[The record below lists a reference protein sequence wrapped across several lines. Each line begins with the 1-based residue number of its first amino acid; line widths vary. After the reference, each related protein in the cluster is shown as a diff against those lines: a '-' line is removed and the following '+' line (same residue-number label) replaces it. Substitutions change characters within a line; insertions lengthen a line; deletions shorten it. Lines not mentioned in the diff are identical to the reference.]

1 MRPVIA
7 YPGVAGSF
15 SECAAQCAFP
25 QGETRGYATFAQA
38 AEAAQNGA
46 ADYAL
51 LPVENSFAG
60 AVLPTYGLLEG
71 LRLHIV
77 GETLRRVRHQLVAL
91 PGATIEGLRTISSH
105 PQAIAQCDAFLAT
118 VPWARLVPS
127 ANTAISAQEVA
138 ASGDLTRAA
147 IASTRAAERYGLQV
161 LRADIQTSQTNTTRF
176 LILSREETPL
186 AAPDK
191 ATVVFRVNDQVGALA
206 RVLTSFAENGLN
218 MSRIESR
225 PLPETP
231 FQYFFS
237 ADFVGT
243 MDAAHLRGAMD
254 KARPL
259 TGEIRLLGVY
269 PRGQVQNP

>member
-1 MRPVIA
+1 MRSVIA

-15 SECAAQCAFP
+15 SESAAQCAFP

-71 LRLHIV
+71 LQLHIV

-147 IASTRAAERYGLQV
+147 IASTRAAERYGLTV

-186 AAPDK
+186 VAPDK
-191 ATVVFRVNDQVGALA
+191 ATVVFRVNDEVGALA
-206 RVLTSFAENGLN
+206 RVLASFAENGLN

-237 ADFVGT
+237 ADFVGA

>member
-7 YPGVAGSF
+7 YPGVPGSF
-15 SECAAQCAFP
+15 SESAAREAFP
-25 QGETRGYATFAQA
+25 QGEARGYGTFAQA
-38 AEAAQNGA
+38 AEAAQSGA

-77 GETLRRVRHQLVAL
+77 GETLRRVRHQLLAL
-91 PGATIEGLRTISSH
+91 PGATLEGLRTISSH

-147 IASTRAAERYGLQV
+147 IASARAAERYGLAV
-161 LRADIQTSQTNTTRF
+161 LRGDIQTSQTNTTRF

-186 AAPDK
+186 DDPDK

-237 ADFVGT
+237 ADFVGA
-243 MDAAHLRGAMD
+243 MDAAHLRRAMD

>member
-7 YPGVAGSF
+7 YPGVPGSF
-15 SECAAQCAFP
+15 SESAAQCAFP
-25 QGETRGYATFAQA
+25 QGETCGYATFAQA

-71 LRLHIV
+71 LSLHIV

-91 PGATIEGLRTISSH
+91 RGATIEGLRTISSH

-147 IASTRAAERYGLQV
+147 IASTRAAERYGLTV

-176 LILSREETPL
+176 LILSREETSL

-191 ATVVFRVNDQVGALA
+191 ATVVFRVNDEVGALA
-206 RVLTSFAENGLN
+206 RVLASFAENGLN

-237 ADFVGT
+237 ADFVGA

>member
-7 YPGVAGSF
+7 SPGVAGSF
-15 SECAAQCAFP
+15 SESAAQCAFP

-71 LRLHIV
+71 LQLHIV

-138 ASGDLTRAA
+138 VSGDLTRAA
-147 IASTRAAERYGLQV
+147 IASTRAAERYGLTV

-191 ATVVFRVNDQVGALA
+191 ATVVFRVNDEVGALA
-206 RVLTSFAENGLN
+206 RVLASFAENGLN

-237 ADFVGT
+237 ADFVGA

>member
-7 YPGVAGSF
+7 DPGVAGSF
-15 SECAAQCAFP
+15 SESAAQCAFP

-71 LRLHIV
+71 LQLHIV

-147 IASTRAAERYGLQV
+147 IASTRAAERYGLTV

-191 ATVVFRVNDQVGALA
+191 ATVVFRVNDEVGALA
-206 RVLTSFAENGLN
+206 RVLASFAENGLN

-237 ADFVGT
+237 ADFVGA
-243 MDAAHLRGAMD
+243 MDAAHLRRAMD

>member
-15 SECAAQCAFP
+15 SESAAQCAFP

-71 LRLHIV
+71 LSLHIV

-138 ASGDLTRAA
+138 ASGDLTPGGHRQHP
-147 IASTRAAERYGLQV
+147 GG
-161 LRADIQTSQTNTTRF
+161 
-176 LILSREETPL
+176 
-186 AAPDK
+186 
-191 ATVVFRVNDQVGALA
+191 GALRPDRIA
-206 RVLTSFAENGLN
+206 R
-218 MSRIESR
+218 RYPDQPDQHH
-225 PLPETP
+225 PLPHP
-231 FQYFFS
+231 LPGGNAPGRPGQ
-237 ADFVGT
+237 G
-243 MDAAHLRGAMD
+243 HRGF
-254 KARPL
+254 P
-259 TGEIRLLGVY
+259 
-269 PRGQVQNP
+269 GQ

>member
-15 SECAAQCAFP
+15 SESAAQCAFP

-71 LRLHIV
+71 LQLHIV

-147 IASTRAAERYGLQV
+147 IASTRAAERYGLTV

-191 ATVVFRVNDQVGALA
+191 ATVVFRVNDEVGALA
-206 RVLTSFAENGLN
+206 RVLASFAENGLN

-237 ADFVGT
+237 ADFVGA

-259 TGEIRLLGVY
+259 TGEIRRLGV
-269 PRGQVQNP
+269 

>member
-15 SECAAQCAFP
+15 SESAAQCAFP

-71 LRLHIV
+71 LQLHIV

-147 IASTRAAERYGLQV
+147 IASTRAAEVSPSSARLFRRIWFREENAVSEAEKNAENAIKTISATKSVILPSSIIKVDQLY
-161 LRADIQTSQTNTTRF
+161 F
-176 LILSREETPL
+176 LI
-186 AAPDK
+186 
-191 ATVVFRVNDQVGALA
+191 
-206 RVLTSFAENGLN
+206 
-218 MSRIESR
+218 I
-225 PLPETP
+225 
-231 FQYFFS
+231 
-237 ADFVGT
+237 
-243 MDAAHLRGAMD
+243 
-254 KARPL
+254 
-259 TGEIRLLGVY
+259 IC
-269 PRGQVQNP
+269 

>member
-15 SECAAQCAFP
+15 SESAAQCAFP

-71 LRLHIV
+71 LQLHIV

-138 ASGDLTRAA
+138 ASGDLPRAA
-147 IASTRAAERYGLQV
+147 LASTRAAAR
-161 LRADIQTSQTNTTRF
+161 
-176 LILSREETPL
+176 LS
-186 AAPDK
+186 
-191 ATVVFRVNDQVGALA
+191 A
-206 RVLTSFAENGLN
+206 R
-218 MSRIESR
+218 
-225 PLPETP
+225 
-231 FQYFFS
+231 
-237 ADFVGT
+237 
-243 MDAAHLRGAMD
+243 
-254 KARPL
+254 
-259 TGEIRLLGVY
+259 
-269 PRGQVQNP
+269 

>member
-7 YPGVAGSF
+7 YPGVPGSF
-15 SECAAQCAFP
+15 SESAAQCAFP
-25 QGETRGYATFAQA
+25 QGETCGYATFAQA

-71 LRLHIV
+71 LQLHIV

-147 IASTRAAERYGLQV
+147 IASTRAAERYGLTV

-191 ATVVFRVNDQVGALA
+191 ATVVFRVNDEVGALA
-206 RVLTSFAENGLN
+206 RVLASFAENGLN

-237 ADFVGT
+237 ADFVGA

>member
-1 MRPVIA
+1 MRLVIA

-15 SECAAQCAFP
+15 SESAAQCAFP
-25 QGETRGYATFAQA
+25 QGETCGYATFAQA

-71 LRLHIV
+71 LSLHIV

-147 IASTRAAERYGLQV
+147 IASTRAAERYGLTV

-191 ATVVFRVNDQVGALA
+191 ATVVFRVNDEVGALA
-206 RVLTSFAENGLN
+206 RVLASFAENGLN

-237 ADFVGT
+237 ADFVGA

>member
-7 YPGVAGSF
+7 YPGVPGSF
-15 SECAAQCAFP
+15 SESAAQCAFP

-71 LRLHIV
+71 LQLHIV

-147 IASTRAAERYGLQV
+147 IASTRAAERYGLTV

-191 ATVVFRVNDQVGALA
+191 ATVVFRVNDEVGALA
-206 RVLTSFAENGLN
+206 RVLASFAENGLN

-237 ADFVGT
+237 ADFVGA

>member
-7 YPGVAGSF
+7 YPGVTGSF
-15 SECAAQCAFP
+15 SESAAQCAFP

-38 AEAAQNGA
+38 AEAAQAGE

-118 VPWARLVPS
+118 MPWARLVPS

>member
-15 SECAAQCAFP
+15 SESAAQCAFP

-71 LRLHIV
+71 LQLHIV

-91 PGATIEGLRTISSH
+91 RGATIEGLRTISSH

-138 ASGDLTRAA
+138 VSGDLTRAA
-147 IASTRAAERYGLQV
+147 IASTRAAERYGLTV

-191 ATVVFRVNDQVGALA
+191 ATVVFRVNDEVGALA
-206 RVLTSFAENGLN
+206 RVLASFAENGLN

-237 ADFVGT
+237 ADFVGA
-243 MDAAHLRGAMD
+243 MDKAHLRGAMD

>member
-1 MRPVIA
+1 MRSVIA

-15 SECAAQCAFP
+15 SESAAQCAFP

-71 LRLHIV
+71 LQLHIV

-138 ASGDLTRAA
+138 VSGDLTRAA
-147 IASTRAAERYGLQV
+147 IASTRAAERYGLTV

-191 ATVVFRVNDQVGALA
+191 ATVVFRVNDEVGALA
-206 RVLTSFAENGLN
+206 RVLASFAENGLN

-237 ADFVGT
+237 ADFVGA

>member
-15 SECAAQCAFP
+15 SESAAQCAFP

-71 LRLHIV
+71 LQLHIV

-127 ANTAISAQEVA
+127 ANTAIRAQGTVA
-138 ASGDLTRAA
+138 RNPGGHRQHP
-147 IASTRAAERYGLQV
+147 GG
-161 LRADIQTSQTNTTRF
+161 
-176 LILSREETPL
+176 
-186 AAPDK
+186 
-191 ATVVFRVNDQVGALA
+191 GALRPDRIA
-206 RVLTSFAENGLN
+206 RGHPDQPDQHH
-218 MSRIESR
+218 
-225 PLPETP
+225 PLPHP
-231 FQYFFS
+231 LPGGNAPGRPGQ
-237 ADFVGT
+237 G
-243 MDAAHLRGAMD
+243 HRGF
-254 KARPL
+254 P
-259 TGEIRLLGVY
+259 
-269 PRGQVQNP
+269 GQ

>member
-1 MRPVIA
+1 MRSVIA

-15 SECAAQCAFP
+15 SESAAQCAFP

-71 LRLHIV
+71 LQLHIV

-138 ASGDLTRAA
+138 VSGDLTRAA
-147 IASTRAAERYGLQV
+147 IASTRAAERYGLTV

-191 ATVVFRVNDQVGALA
+191 ATVVFRVNDEVGALA

-237 ADFVGT
+237 ADFVGA

>member
-1 MRPVIA
+1 MRSVIA

-15 SECAAQCAFP
+15 SESAAQCAFP

-71 LRLHIV
+71 LSLHIV

-138 ASGDLTRAA
+138 VSGDLTRAA
-147 IASTRAAERYGLQV
+147 IASTRAAERYGLTV

-191 ATVVFRVNDQVGALA
+191 ATVVFRVNDEVGALA
-206 RVLTSFAENGLN
+206 RVLASFAENGLN

-237 ADFVGT
+237 ADFVGA

>member
-7 YPGVAGSF
+7 YPGVPGSF
-15 SECAAQCAFP
+15 SESAAQCAFP

-71 LRLHIV
+71 LQLHIV

-138 ASGDLTRAA
+138 VSGDLTRAA
-147 IASTRAAERYGLQV
+147 IASTRAAERYGLTV

-191 ATVVFRVNDQVGALA
+191 ATVVFRVNDEVGALA
-206 RVLTSFAENGLN
+206 RVLASFAENGLN

-237 ADFVGT
+237 ADFVGA

>member
-15 SECAAQCAFP
+15 SESAAQCAFP

-71 LRLHIV
+71 LSLHIV

-138 ASGDLTRAA
+138 ASGDLT
-147 IASTRAAERYGLQV
+147 
-161 LRADIQTSQTNTTRF
+161 
-176 LILSREETPL
+176 L

-191 ATVVFRVNDQVGALA
+191 ATVVFRVNDEVGALA

-237 ADFVGT
+237 ADFVGA

>member
-15 SECAAQCAFP
+15 SESAAQCAFP

-71 LRLHIV
+71 LQLHIV

-91 PGATIEGLRTISSH
+91 RGATIEG
-105 PQAIAQCDAFLAT
+105 QCDAFLAT

-138 ASGDLTRAA
+138 VSGDLTRAA
-147 IASTRAAERYGLQV
+147 IASTRAAERYGLTV

-191 ATVVFRVNDQVGALA
+191 ATVVFRVNDEVGALA
-206 RVLTSFAENGLN
+206 RVLASFAENGLN

-237 ADFVGT
+237 ADFVGA

>member
-15 SECAAQCAFP
+15 SESAAQCAFP

-71 LRLHIV
+71 LQLHIV

-91 PGATIEGLRTISSH
+91 PGATIEELRTISSH

-147 IASTRAAERYGLQV
+147 IASTRAAERYGLTV

-191 ATVVFRVNDQVGALA
+191 ATVVFRVNDEVGALA
-206 RVLTSFAENGLN
+206 RVLASFAENGLN

-237 ADFVGT
+237 ADFVGA

>member
-15 SECAAQCAFP
+15 SESAAQCAFP

-71 LRLHIV
+71 LQLHIV

-138 ASGDLTRAA
+138 VSGDLTRAA
-147 IASTRAAERYGLQV
+147 IASTRAAERYGLTV

-191 ATVVFRVNDQVGALA
+191 STVVFRVNDEVGALA
-206 RVLTSFAENGLN
+206 RVLASFAENGLN

-237 ADFVGT
+237 ADFVGA

>member
-1 MRPVIA
+1 MRPIIA

-15 SECAAQCAFP
+15 SESAAQCAFP

-71 LRLHIV
+71 LQLHIV

-138 ASGDLTRAA
+138 VSGDLTRAA
-147 IASTRAAERYGLQV
+147 IASTRAAERYGLTV
-161 LRADIQTSQTNTTRF
+161 LRADIQTSQINTTRF

-191 ATVVFRVNDQVGALA
+191 ATVVFRVNDEVGALA
-206 RVLTSFAENGLN
+206 RVLASFAENGLN

-237 ADFVGT
+237 ADFVGS

>member
-15 SECAAQCAFP
+15 SESAAQCAFP

-51 LPVENSFAG
+51 LP
-60 AVLPTYGLLEG
+60 
-71 LRLHIV
+71 
-77 GETLRRVRHQLVAL
+77 VAL

-147 IASTRAAERYGLQV
+147 IASTRAAERYGLTV

-206 RVLTSFAENGLN
+206 RVLTSFAEIGLN

-237 ADFVGT
+237 ADFVGV

>member
-7 YPGVAGSF
+7 YPGVTGSF
-15 SECAAQCAFP
+15 SESAAQCAFP
-25 QGETRGYATFAQA
+25 QGETRGCATFAQA
-38 AEAAQNGA
+38 AEAAQAGE

-77 GETLRRVRHQLVAL
+77 GETLRRVRHQLLAL

-138 ASGDLTRAA
+138 ASGDL
-147 IASTRAAERYGLQV
+147 TRAAERYGLQV